1 MPPQGHPCRRDRLLH
16 SSTVWHPGNQV
27 SVTSPPNRLAYLD
40 WLRGAAVLIM
50 IQTHVFNSMTR
61 TDLHGSAG
69 YMLSQFIGGMAAP
82 LFLFMAGVTLAFR
95 IDSRERRGYT
105 PVRLFRDSLSRAGYI
120 FVVAILFRLQLWVFQ
135 FQLSDWR
142 NVLRVDILNCMALA
156 LAIGST
162 VALLPRARWFS
173 ASVIL
178 GSLIAGVAPLVAS
191 LDWSGLPWPVRNYL
205 VPAPNCFSLFPNGA
219 YVPLGL
225 AAGFV
230 LRNVA
235 AEALGMVLRWVA
247 IIGFGLVSAGHYFS
261 NLPFSIYPQSDF
273 WRTSPGLIVIRTGI
287 MLLGLALAYLCTRV
301 HIIGSAQIQ
310 QLGIT
315 SLLVYWVHVEL
326 VYGYALGLWKKQLVP
341 LQSALLAAAVMI
353 LMYWL
358 SVAKTRWLSS
368 FNWRDAFSPRIPVPR
383 V

>member
-1 MPPQGHPCRRDRLLH
+1 M
-16 SSTVWHPGNQV
+16 SSLTPSQP
-27 SVTSPPNRLAYLD
+27 SRLAYLD

-61 TDLHGSAG
+61 TDLHDSSG
-69 YMLSQFIGGMAAP
+69 YVLSQFVGGMAAP

-105 PVRLFRDSLSRAGYI
+105 RGRLFRDSLTRAGYI
-120 FVVAILFRLQLWVFQ
+120 FVIAMLFRLQLWVFQ
-135 FQLSDWR
+135 FQMSAWR

-156 LAIGST
+156 LAIGSA

-178 GSLIAGVAPLVAS
+178 GCLIAGFAPVVDS
-191 LDWSGLPWPVRNYL
+191 LDWSAVPWPVRNYF
-205 VPAPNCFSLFPNGA
+205 VPAPNCFALFPNGA

-230 LRNVA
+230 LRGA
-235 AEALGMVLRWVA
+235 ASDALGMVLRWMA
-247 IIGFGLVSAGHYFS
+247 LIGFGLIAAGRYFS
-261 NLPFSIYPQSDF
+261 NLPFSIYPNSDF
-273 WRTSPGLIVIRTGI
+273 WHTSPGLIVIRTGI
-287 MLLGLALAYLCTRV
+287 MMLGLALAYLCTRL
-301 HIIGSAQIQ
+301 HIVGSAQIQ

-326 VYGYALGLWKKQLVP
+326 VYGYTLGFWKKQLAP
-341 LQSALLAAAVMI
+341 SQSAVLAVAVMI
-353 LMYWL
+353 VMYWL

-368 FNWRDAFSPRIPVPR
+368 FNWRESFSPRIPVPR